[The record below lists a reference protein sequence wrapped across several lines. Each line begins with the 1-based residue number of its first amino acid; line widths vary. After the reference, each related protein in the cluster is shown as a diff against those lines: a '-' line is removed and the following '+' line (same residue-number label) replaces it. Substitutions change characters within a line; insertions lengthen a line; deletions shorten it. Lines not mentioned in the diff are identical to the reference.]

1 MKKLTSIITGLM
13 IAFLAFVTYSC
24 GGGEQ
29 LTNIL
34 TSVLSGQGTE
44 AMVTGSGKGAVTVSV
59 NTRGLKKTN
68 VTVGDGE
75 FDYYSYPNAYV
86 GNVIVTL
93 SKLPESVEELRTINL
108 PNRMTDIHQSPYVLL
123 PLYVAALYQYS
134 KNKAVGKAMIEYI
147 GRQKNL
153 GTGKPESLNIASQYS
168 QIDQYCNSKVNPN
181 YMESVLT
188 YFDSTRAPYT
198 MTIELSNRS
207 YTASKDALVLRIQS
221 SKQSSPKENTIWCYD
236 SNGDGK
242 FDYFY
247 PTNIQQLA
255 HGFGGY

>member
-34 TSVLSGQGTE
+34 TSVLNGQGTE
-44 AMVTGSGKGAVTVSV
+44 AMVTGSGKGAVTVSM

-147 GRQKNL
+147 GRQEPGYGKAGVIEHCFAVFSDRPVL
-153 GTGKPESLNIASQYS
+153 QQQGKPQLHGVCSDVFRQY
-168 QIDQYCNSKVNPN
+168 K
-181 YMESVLT
+181 
-188 YFDSTRAPYT
+188 ST
-198 MTIELSNRS
+198 LHN
-207 YTASKDALVLRIQS
+207 
-221 SKQSSPKENTIWCYD
+221 
-236 SNGDGK
+236 
-242 FDYFY
+242 DYR
-247 PTNIQQLA
+247 TLQ
-255 HGFGGY
+255 